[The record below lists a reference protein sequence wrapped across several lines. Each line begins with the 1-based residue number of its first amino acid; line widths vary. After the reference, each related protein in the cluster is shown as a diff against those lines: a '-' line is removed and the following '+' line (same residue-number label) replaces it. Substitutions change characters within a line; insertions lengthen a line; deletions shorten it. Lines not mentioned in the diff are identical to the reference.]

1 MSKENSMQNGES
13 VVAVGL
19 PGNTILQGRYRIDTA
34 IGMGGFGI
42 TYRAYDMLEQTIVA
56 IKEYFPSGIVTRGKD
71 LNVSIVVRECTADY
85 LKGIKRF
92 LQEAKDVAKFRDN
105 PNIVKVKGFFEDKG
119 TAYMVME
126 YLDGVTLGTYIERA
140 GGRIDD
146 AMAIQVIFT
155 LMDTLGQVH
164 QAGLIHRDISPDN
177 VFVCRDSSIRL
188 IDFGAAKVS
197 SEMDN
202 RSAAVVLKQG
212 YAPVEQYS
220 TKGNI
225 GPWTD
230 VYAFGAMMY
239 FMLTGVKPPESIERM
254 MEDDIIPPR
263 QLNPKIPENVERV
276 IMRALQL
283 NTGDRYQNMPEM
295 RASLLGKDIPISE
308 DPRGRS
314 EILRGTAAPGQ
325 SEILK
330 GPAVPGQSEILKG
343 PAVPGQSEILKGTA
357 VPGQSEILRGA
368 PVPGQ
373 SEILKGTGMPVYGG
387 NSGGKEK
394 GRSKKIFMA
403 VLGVA
408 LIIAAIVFFV
418 LYG

>member
-1 MSKENSMQNGES
+1 
-13 VVAVGL
+13 
-19 PGNTILQGRYRIDTA
+19 
-34 IGMGGFGI
+34 
-42 TYRAYDMLEQTIVA
+42 
-56 IKEYFPSGIVTRGKD
+56 
-71 LNVSIVVRECTADY
+71 
-85 LKGIKRF
+85 
-92 LQEAKDVAKFRDN
+92 
-105 PNIVKVKGFFEDKG
+105 
-119 TAYMVME
+119 
-126 YLDGVTLGTYIERA
+126 
-140 GGRIDD
+140 
-146 AMAIQVIFT
+146 
-155 LMDTLGQVH
+155 
-164 QAGLIHRDISPDN
+164 
-177 VFVCRDSSIRL
+177 
-188 IDFGAAKVS
+188 
-197 SEMDN
+197 MDN

-263 QLNPKIPENVERV
+263 QLNPNIPENVERV

-308 DPRGRS
+308 DTRGRS

-343 PAVPGQSEILKGTA
+343 
-357 VPGQSEILRGA
+357 
-368 PVPGQ
+368 
-373 SEILKGTGMPVYGG
+373 TGMPVYGG
-387 NSGGKEK
+387 NSGGNEK
-394 GRSKKIFMA
+394 GRSKKIIMA
-403 VLGVA
+403 GVSVT
-408 LIIAAIVFFV
+408 LVIAAIVFYLLFM
-418 LYG
+418 